1 MSRMHGASAYA
12 RVGMESQAMKASPH
26 QLITMLFD
34 GFEKSIRAARLHLKA
49 GNIEE
54 RGKAISKAMDIV
66 SVGLAPA
73 LDVKTGG
80 EMAENLMSLYEYV
93 NRLLL
98 QANRDNS
105 DEKLQQA
112 LDLIES
118 IASAWREVGGQGAR

>member
-98 QANRDNS
+98 QANRENS
-105 DEKLQQA
+105 DEKLKEA
-112 LDLIES
+112 LELIEP